1 MAVYTEVSFDEAAAL
16 IDRLALG
23 PLQTFSPCAGG
34 IENTNYFADTASGRY
49 VLTLFER
56 LRADELP
63 FYLQLMKHLAD
74 RGLPVPGP
82 HADASGSLLLALKDK
97 PAAVVDR
104 LPGEHHL
111 APDAG
116 DCRSVGRVL
125 ARMHLSARDFAPVQ
139 PNLRGLAWWNE
150 TVPVVLPYLDEAQR
164 SMMQD
169 ELAYQQH
176 LAASSAYAAL
186 PRAAIHGDL
195 FRDNVMFSGGD
206 LAGVF
211 DFYFA
216 GVDTLLYDIAVAL
229 NDWCID
235 LDTGRL
241 VEERAAAL
249 VAAYESVRPLES
261 GEVRLMPALMR
272 AAAFRFWLSR
282 VWDAYLPRDA
292 VMLKAHDP
300 SHFERVLAQRRE
312 SPWHPAQSAGTA
324 GLAGATGA
332 AGAAGR

>member
-16 IDRLALG
+16 IERLSLG
-23 PLQTFSPCAGG
+23 PLQHLSPCAGG
-34 IENTNYFADTASGRY
+34 IENTNYFADAASGRY

-56 LRADELP
+56 LGADELP
-63 FYLQLMKHLAD
+63 FYLGLMKHLAD

-82 HADASGSLLLALKDK
+82 HADADGALVLDVRGK

-111 APDAG
+111 APDVG
-116 DCRSVGRVL
+116 DCTRVGSVM
-125 ARMHLSARDFAPVQ
+125 ARMHLAARDFAPAQ

-150 TVPVVLPYLDEAQR
+150 TVPVVLPYLDHSQKA
-164 SMMQD
+164 MMED

-176 LAASSAYAAL
+176 LAASSAFATL

-195 FRDNVMFSGGD
+195 FRDNAMFVGSE

-241 VEERAAAL
+241 DEERAAAL
-249 VAAYESVRPLES
+249 VAAYEAVRPLES
-261 GEVRLMPALMR
+261 NEVRLMPALMR

-282 VWDAYLPRDA
+282 VWDAHLPRDA
-292 VMLKAHDP
+292 IMLKAHDP
-300 SHFERVLAQRRE
+300 GHFERILVQRRE
-312 SPWHPAQSAGTA
+312 TPWHPARAGE
-324 GLAGATGA
+324 A
-332 AGAAGR
+332 AGA